1 MRGMKVVWV
10 VLAVVLAGR
19 GNAAVTSGM
28 LLTNFTSATYALPSG
43 SGVNDTGPGVS
54 IINIP
59 NSASC
64 WTLVTD
70 APQLCMKLWKTAIA
84 DGNGTPLRP
93 PPSRYPGDLLCF
105 QIGFSN
111 CGGFTGWSVLVTD
124 VLPANV
130 VKAQSLPGSLWVA
143 GGYQS
148 ILTPWATSLAGPW
161 YTYSNTGLVAPLYMR
176 WLLGRVGMNK
186 TGYVRYCVTVL

>member
-1 MRGMKVVWV
+1 MGGV
-10 VLAVVLAGR
+10 VLGLLLAGTA
-19 GNAAVTSGM
+19 GASVTSGM

-43 SGVNDTGPGVS
+43 SGVSDTGPGVS

-70 APQLCMKLWKTAIA
+70 SPQMCMKLWKIAIG
-84 DGNGTPLRP
+84 DGNGTVLTP
-93 PPSRYPGDLLCF
+93 PASRYPGDLLCF

-111 CGGFTGWSVLVTD
+111 CGGFSGWSVHITD

-130 VKAQSLPGSLWVA
+130 VKTPSLAGSLWVA

-148 ILTPWATSLAGPW
+148 ILSPWATSLAGPW

-176 WLLGRVGMNK
+176 WLLGKVGMNK